1 MNVSALRLLDRLI
14 ATPSLSRDESATADI
29 IENELRCCG
38 IAPRRLMNNVWAVC
52 DNYSADK
59 PTLLLNSHH
68 DTVRSSQSYTLDPF
82 SPLHRDGRIYG
93 LGSND
98 AGGSLVSLVE
108 CFKLLHNRPLSVN
121 LVLALTAEEE
131 VSGAKGIEALLK
143 HFDETGLKIDMAI
156 VGEPTGMKAAIAE
169 RGLVVLDCCARGVSG
184 HAARD
189 EGDNAIIRALDDIAL
204 LRSFRFERTSPT
216 LGDVKMTV
224 TQINAGTQHNVIP
237 DRCDFVVDIRTTDA
251 YSNREMVDIISS
263 ALQSDVK
270 ARSIR
275 LQASAISC
283 EHPLVK
289 AATTLGIETFVSPT
303 LSDRALMHGIP
314 ALKIGPGESSRSH
327 SADEYILECE
337 IDRAIDIYQQI
348 ITSI

>member
-1 MNVSALRLLDRLI
+1 MNDSALRLLDRLI

-68 DTVRSSQSYTLDPF
+68 DTVRPSQSYTLDPF

-98 AGGSLVSLVE
+98 AGGALVSLVE
-108 CFKLLHNRPLSVN
+108 CFRLLHNRPLSVN

-131 VSGAKGIEALLK
+131 VSGANGIEALLK

-303 LSDRALMHGIP
+303 LADRALMHGIP

-327 SADEYILECE
+327 SADEYILERE

-348 ITSI
+348 ITSL

>member
-1 MNVSALRLLDRLI
+1 MNDSALRLLDRLI
-14 ATPSLSRDESATADI
+14 ATPSLSRDESVTADI
-29 IENELRCCG
+29 IENELRGCG

-52 DNYSADK
+52 DNYCADM

-68 DTVRSSQSYTLDPF
+68 DTVRPSQSYTLDPF

-108 CFKLLHNRPLSVN
+108 CFKLLRNRPLSVN

-131 VSGAKGIEALLK
+131 VSGANGIESLLK

-251 YSNREMVDIISS
+251 YSNREMVDIINS
-263 ALQSDVK
+263 AMQSDVK
-270 ARSIR
+270 ARSTR

-289 AATTLGIETFVSPT
+289 AATLLGIETFVSPT

-348 ITSI
+348 ITSL

>member
-1 MNVSALRLLDRLI
+1 MNDSALRLLDRLI
-14 ATPSLSRDESATADI
+14 ATPSLSRDESVTADI
-29 IENELRCCG
+29 IENELRGCG

-52 DNYSADK
+52 ENYSADK

-68 DTVRSSQSYTLDPF
+68 DTVRPSQSYTLDPF

-108 CFKLLHNRPLSVN
+108 CFKLLRNRPLSVN

-131 VSGAKGIEALLK
+131 VSGANGIESLLK

-251 YSNREMVDIISS
+251 YSNREMVDIINS

-270 ARSIR
+270 ARSTR

-289 AATTLGIETFVSPT
+289 AATLLGIETFVSPT

-348 ITSI
+348 ITSL

>member
-1 MNVSALRLLDRLI
+1 MNDSALRLLDRLI
-14 ATPSLSRDESATADI
+14 ATPSLSRDESVTADI
-29 IENELRCCG
+29 IENELRGCG

-52 DNYSADK
+52 ENYSADK

-68 DTVRSSQSYTLDPF
+68 DTVRPSQSYTLDPF

-108 CFKLLHNRPLSVN
+108 CFKLLRNRPLSVN

-131 VSGAKGIEALLK
+131 VSGANGIESLLK

-251 YSNREMVDIISS
+251 YSNREMVDIISY

-275 LQASAISC
+275 LRASAISC

-289 AATTLGIETFVSPT
+289 AATLLGIETFVSPT

-327 SADEYILECE
+327 SADEYILERE